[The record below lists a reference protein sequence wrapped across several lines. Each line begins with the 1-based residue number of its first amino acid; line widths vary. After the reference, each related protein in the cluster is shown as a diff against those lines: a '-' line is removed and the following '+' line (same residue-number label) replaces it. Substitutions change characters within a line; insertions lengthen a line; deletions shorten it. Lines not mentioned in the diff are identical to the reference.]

1 MRYCNSLA
9 QSMDEIY
16 RREEDSIV
24 GKCLNVFLYNSLAE
38 KLWLPF
44 KVIAMNPIYSLIAT
58 VVLYVVFLIIYVP
71 LMLIAYIITAYG
83 ALIIFL
89 FEFNQIGKS
98 AASHYTSRQSNSS
111 F

>member
-1 MRYCNSLA
+1 
-9 QSMDEIY
+9 MDELY
-16 RREEDSIV
+16 RREENSSL

-44 KVIAMNPIYSLIAT
+44 KVIAMNPIYALIAT
-58 VVLYVVFLIIYVP
+58 IVLYVVFLIIYVP

-83 ALIIFL
+83 ALIVFL

-98 AASHYTSRQSNSS
+98 SQVGINQTPASSV
-111 F
+111 